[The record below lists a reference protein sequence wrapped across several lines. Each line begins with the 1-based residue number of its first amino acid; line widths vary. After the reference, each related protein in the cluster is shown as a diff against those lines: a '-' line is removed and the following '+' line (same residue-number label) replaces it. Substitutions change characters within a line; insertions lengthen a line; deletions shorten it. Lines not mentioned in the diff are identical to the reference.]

1 MAARPVKIETTVFD
15 GNKEKSALW
24 FLQTGSAIKVNEH
37 IYDTDEKK
45 IIFVLSHMT
54 KDTAAAWAEVIYNR
68 AYTTTIVTPATANTP
83 AVQGI
88 VGFGTWEV
96 FAAEYKTAFTPVN
109 QKGGSMLRLATWK
122 QKKGTGISAHLA
134 TMNTHISRSGVT
146 QDEVKMAF
154 VTASLDPE
162 FHVALFTSGLHT
174 AGNYLEFCDNLLQQ
188 ENNLVNL
195 KVYQSQGNRFRQNS
209 SYSGGNRYSA
219 SSSSSRD
226 PNAMEVDATEIR
238 LKKLTPEER
247 DRLRKSG
254 GCFSCR
260 KLGHMSFQ
268 CPNKNQTPAHATKP
282 SNRPAEAS
290 NIENLSDEEDTPMDA
305 CRIQLEDFKM
315 G

>member
-1 MAARPVKIETTVFD
+1 MAARPIKIETTIFD

-37 IYDTDEKK
+37 IYDTNEKK

-54 KDTAAAWAEVIYNR
+54 KDTAATWAEVIYNL
-68 AYTTTIVTPATANTP
+68 AYSTTIVTPATPNTA
-83 AVQGI
+83 AVMGI
-88 VGFGTWEV
+88 AGFGTWDA
-96 FAAEYKTAFTPVN
+96 FAAEYKQVFTPVD
-109 QKGGSMLRLATWK
+109 QKGGSMLKLATWK

-134 TMNTHISRSGVT
+134 TMNTHISRAGVT
-146 QDEVKMAF
+146 QDAVKMAF

-162 FHVALFTSGLHT
+162 FRVALFTSGLHT
-174 AGNYLEFCDNLLQQ
+174 AGNYTDFCDNLLQQ

-195 KVYQSQGNRFRQNS
+195 RVYQSQGNRFRQNS

-219 SSSSSRD
+219 PSSSSRD

-247 DRLRKSG
+247 ERLRKNG

-268 CPNKNQTPAHATKP
+268 CPNKNQTPARAIKP
-282 SNRPAEAS
+282 SVKATETS
-290 NIENLSDEEDTPMDA
+290 HIDNLPDEEDTPMDA
-305 CRIQLEDFKM
+305 CRIQLEDF
-315 G
+315 

>member
-1 MAARPVKIETTVFD
+1 MAARPIKIETTNFD

-24 FLQTGSAIKVNEH
+24 FLQTRSCIKVNEH
-37 IYDTDEKK
+37 IYNTDEKK
-45 IIFVLSHMT
+45 IIFVLSLMT
-54 KDTAAAWAEVIYNR
+54 KDTAAAWAEVLYTR
-68 AYTTTIVTPATANTP
+68 AYTAVVTTLATANTA
-83 AVQGI
+83 AVLGI
-88 VGFGTWEV
+88 VGFGTWDA

-134 TMNTHISRSGVT
+134 TMNTHISRAGVT

-154 VTASLDPE
+154 ITASLDPE
-162 FHVALFTSGLHT
+162 FRVALFTSGLHT

-219 SSSSSRD
+219 PSSSSRD

-247 DRLRKSG
+247 ERLRKSG

-268 CPNKNQTPAHATKP
+268 CPNKNQTPARAIKP
-282 SNRPAEAS
+282 SVKATEKSHIDSLP
-290 NIENLSDEEDTPMDA
+290 DEEDIPMDA
-305 CRIQLEDFKM
+305 CRIQLEDF
-315 G
+315 

>member
-1 MAARPVKIETTVFD
+1 MAARPVKIETTIFD

-68 AYTTTIVTPATANTP
+68 AYSTTIITPATANTA
-83 AVQGI
+83 AVTGI
-88 VGFGTWEV
+88 VGFGTWDA
-96 FAAEYKTAFTPVN
+96 FAIEYKQAFTPVD
-109 QKGGSMLRLATWK
+109 QKGGAMLRLVTWK

-134 TMNTHISRSGVT
+134 TMNTHISRANVT
-146 QDEVKMAF
+146 QDAVKMAF
-154 VTASLDPE
+154 VTASLEPE
-162 FHVALFTSGLHT
+162 FRVALFTSGLHT
-174 AGNYLEFCDNLLQQ
+174 AGNYTDFCDNLLQQ

-195 KVYQSQGNRFRQNS
+195 RVYQAQGNRFRQNQ
-209 SYSGGNRYSA
+209 SYQGGGNRYSA
-219 SSSSSRD
+219 PSTSSRD

-247 DRLRKSG
+247 DRLRKVG

-268 CPNKNQTPAHATKP
+268 CPNKNQTPARAVRP
-282 SNRPAEAS
+282 SVKTTETS
-290 NIENLSDEEDTPMDA
+290 KIETIPDEEDAPMDA
-305 CRIQLEDFKM
+305 CRIQSEDF
-315 G
+315 